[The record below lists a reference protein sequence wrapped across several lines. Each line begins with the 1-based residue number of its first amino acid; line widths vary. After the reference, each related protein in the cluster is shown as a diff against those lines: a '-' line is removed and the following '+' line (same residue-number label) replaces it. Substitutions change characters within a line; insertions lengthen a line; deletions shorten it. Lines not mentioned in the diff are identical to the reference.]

1 MNIETIIIIITLFFA
16 ANTYY
21 DGSLLKDF
29 SKYKKYYKIAGCL
42 FVGLSFYAMIK
53 KNPDQSRNLIQSTS
67 EFIKILPVDRNT
79 KDMISPLLDISTP
92 INMYNNNSS
101 PQFKRMVN
109 LIRLTEKMLGNG
121 KKIPTKKELKNRPFV
136 RKSLVANTIIK
147 KGEKFSEK
155 NLTTKRPGLGI
166 PTSRYNFYLKKRAK
180 KNYLKDDFI

>member
-67 EFIKILPVDRNT
+67 EFIKILPVDQIFGQRQ
-79 KDMISPLLDISTP
+79 KSKKSTP
-92 INMYNNNSS
+92 GACDLAECAAPGRITGGA
-101 PQFKRMVN
+101 PET
-109 LIRLTEKMLGNG
+109 LIRHAVPRWGG
-121 KKIPTKKELKNRPFV
+121 G
-136 RKSLVANTIIK
+136 SLRAFRRTNP
-147 KGEKFSEK
+147 E
-155 NLTTKRPGLGI
+155 GL
-166 PTSRYNFYLKKRAK
+166 
-180 KNYLKDDFI
+180 